1 MNNRITLRDLQE
13 LVKARYKLTYI
24 AKSLGLSV
32 GSVSMYLSGKR
43 NPPPYFVHK
52 ISYLMGIK
60 LETVMQ
66 AFIHAKNVKNG
77 RA

>member
-1 MNNRITLRDLQE
+1 MNKRITLQE
-13 LVKARYKLTYI
+13 LRKLVKARYKLTYI

-43 NPPPYFVHK
+43 NPPPAFVHK
-52 ISYLMGIK
+52 IAFLMGCS

>member
-1 MNNRITLRDLQE
+1 MNKRITLQE
-13 LVKARYKLTYI
+13 LRKLVKARYKLTYI
-24 AKSLGLSV
+24 AKSLELSV